1 MAYNPNINQNI
12 RFEIKPM
19 LYKKAI
25 IKKEGFW
32 ITNFPE
38 GSTDYKKFEAWKCV
52 YFPLSKTD
60 EEFCKEWRTIADK
73 TFYKLSKLKN
83 QALGIAV
90 DDEVNEESNT
100 EVNDNEVNDNE
111 VNDNEV
117 NEDNDEQSNDD
128 TNEDINNEEPTKTE
142 QTE

>member
-73 TFYKLSKLKN
+73 TFYKLSRLKN
-83 QALGIAV
+83 EALGIAV
-90 DDEVNEESNT
+90 DDTEVDE
-100 EVNDNEVNDNE
+100 EVNDETDNVIEENNDN
-111 VNDNEV
+111 
-117 NEDNDEQSNDD
+117 
-128 TNEDINNEEPTKTE
+128 TNEEPTKTE

>member
-38 GSTDYKKFEAWKCV
+38 GSTDYKKFEAFKCV
-52 YFPLSKTD
+52 YFPLNQSNED
-60 EEFCKEWRTIADK
+60 FCKEWRTIADK
-73 TFYKLSKLKN
+73 TFYKLIKLKN
-83 QALGIAV
+83 QALGIA
-90 DDEVNEESNT
+90 T
-100 EVNDNEVNDNE
+100 EDNEVNDVTE
-111 VNDNEV
+111 VNDV
-117 NEDNDEQSNDD
+117 NEDVIIDTEDSSLTEQEN
-128 TNEDINNEEPTKTE
+128 TEIE
-142 QTE
+142 QTEE

>member
-73 TFYKLSKLKN
+73 TFYKLSRLKN

-90 DDEVNEESNT
+90 DEESDTEVNDEQS
-100 EVNDNEVNDNE
+100 NDNEVND
-111 VNDNEV
+111 DS
-117 NEDNDEQSNDD
+117 EQ
-128 TNEDINNEEPTKTE
+128 INNEEPTETE

>member
-52 YFPLSKTD
+52 YFPLNKTD

-73 TFYKLSKLKN
+73 TFYKLSRLKN
-83 QALGIAV
+83 IALGIAV

-100 EVNDNEVNDNE
+100 EVNDNEE
-111 VNDNEV
+111 V
-117 NEDNDEQSNDD
+117 NDD
-128 TNEDINNEEPTKTE
+128 TNEDNTNEDNTNEEPTKTE

>member
-38 GSTDYKKFEAWKCV
+38 GSTDYKNFEAFKCV
-52 YFPLSKTD
+52 YFPLNQSNED
-60 EEFCKEWRTIADK
+60 FCKEWRTIADK
-73 TFYKLSKLKN
+73 TFYKLIKLKN
-83 QALGIAV
+83 QALGIASE
-90 DDEVNEESNT
+90 DSE
-100 EVNDNEVNDNE
+100 
-111 VNDNEV
+111 DNEV
-117 NEDNDEQSNDD
+117 NEVNEVNDD
-128 TNEDINNEEPTKTE
+128 ENVNVIDTEDSSISEQEPEIIETEHTEE
-142 QTE
+142 

>member
-32 ITNFPE
+32 ITKFPE
-38 GSTDYKKFEAWKCV
+38 GSTDYKNFEAWKCV
-52 YFPLSKTD
+52 YFPLNKTE

-73 TFYKLSKLKN
+73 TFYKLSRLKN

-90 DDEVNEESNT
+90 DDTDDSEQASEVNEESDT
-100 EVNDNEVNDNE
+100 EVNDDTNDT
-111 VNDNEV
+111 
-117 NEDNDEQSNDD
+117 NDD
-128 TNEDINNEEPTKTE
+128 NNDNNEEPTETE
-142 QTE
+142 QIQ

>member
-32 ITNFPE
+32 ITNFQE
-38 GSTDYKKFEAWKCV
+38 GSTDYKNFEAFKCV
-52 YFPLSKTD
+52 YFPLNQSNED
-60 EEFCKEWRTIADK
+60 FCKEWRTIADK

-83 QALGIAV
+83 QALGIAI
-90 DDEVNEESNT
+90 E
-100 EVNDNEVNDNE
+100 DNVLFGDSEI
-111 VNDNEV
+111 NEV
-117 NEDNDEQSNDD
+117 NEDEENVDVIDTEDSSLAEQEN
-128 TNEDINNEEPTKTE
+128 TETE
-142 QTE
+142 QTEE

>member
-32 ITNFPE
+32 ITNFQE
-38 GSTDYKKFEAWKCV
+38 GSTDYKNFEAFKCV
-52 YFPLSKTD
+52 YFPLNQSNED
-60 EEFCKEWRTIADK
+60 FCKEWRTIADK

-83 QALGIAV
+83 QALGIAIE
-90 DDEVNEESNT
+90 DDVLTGDS
-100 EVNDNEVNDNE
+100 DINEVND
-111 VNDNEV
+111 V
-117 NEDNDEQSNDD
+117 NEDEIIDTEDSSLAEQENI
-128 TNEDINNEEPTKTE
+128 EIE
-142 QTE
+142 QTEE

>member
-38 GSTDYKKFEAWKCV
+38 GSTDYKNFEAFKCV
-52 YFPLSKTD
+52 YFPLNQSNED
-60 EEFCKEWRTIADK
+60 FCKEWRTIADK

-90 DDEVNEESNT
+90 EDDVLFGDSE
-100 EVNDNEVNDNE
+100 DNEI
-111 VNDNEV
+111 NEV
-117 NEDNDEQSNDD
+117 NEDEIIDTEDSSLAEQ
-128 TNEDINNEEPTKTE
+128 EPEIIEKE
-142 QTE
+142 QTEE

>member
-12 RFEIKPM
+12 SFEVKPM
-19 LYKKAI
+19 LYKKAT

-52 YFPLSKTD
+52 YFPLHESE

-83 QALGIAV
+83 EALGITTE
-90 DDEVNEESNT
+90 EVNEELTDDSNQANEST
-100 EVNDNEVNDNE
+100 DN
-111 VNDNEV
+111 
-117 NEDNDEQSNDD
+117 
-128 TNEDINNEEPTKTE
+128 INEEPTETE
-142 QTE
+142 QIQ

>member
-32 ITNFPE
+32 ITNFQE
-38 GSTDYKKFEAWKCV
+38 GSTDYKNFEAFKCV
-52 YFPLSKTD
+52 YFPLNQSNED
-60 EEFCKEWRTIADK
+60 FCKEWRTIADK

-83 QALGIAV
+83 QALGIASE
-90 DDEVNEESNT
+90 DSEDNEVT
-100 EVNDNEVNDNE
+100 EVND
-111 VNDNEV
+111 V
-117 NEDNDEQSNDD
+117 NEDEIIDTEDSSISEQ
-128 TNEDINNEEPTKTE
+128 EPEIIEKEQAEE
-142 QTE
+142 

>member
-38 GSTDYKKFEAWKCV
+38 GSTDYKNFEAFKCV
-52 YFPLSKTD
+52 YFPLNQSNED
-60 EEFCKEWRTIADK
+60 FCKEWRTIADK

-83 QALGIAV
+83 QALGIAIEDNV
-90 DDEVNEESNT
+90 LFGDSEV
-100 EVNDNEVNDNE
+100 
-111 VNDNEV
+111 NEV
-117 NEDNDEQSNDD
+117 NEDEENVDVIDTEDSSLAEQENIEIEH
-128 TNEDINNEEPTKTE
+128 TEE
-142 QTE
+142 

>member
-32 ITNFPE
+32 ITNFQE
-38 GSTDYKKFEAWKCV
+38 GSTDYKNFEAFKCV
-52 YFPLSKTD
+52 YFPLNQSNED
-60 EEFCKEWRTIADK
+60 FCKEWRTIADK
-73 TFYKLSKLKN
+73 TFYKLIKLKN

-90 DDEVNEESNT
+90 DDQALGIASEDEEVSDVT
-100 EVNDNEVNDNE
+100 
-111 VNDNEV
+111 EV
-117 NEDNDEQSNDD
+117 NEDVIIDTEDSSLAEQENI
-128 TNEDINNEEPTKTE
+128 EIE
-142 QTE
+142 QTEE

>member
-12 RFEIKPM
+12 SFEVKPM
-19 LYKKAI
+19 LYKKAT

-52 YFPLSKTD
+52 YFPLNKSE

-83 QALGIAV
+83 EALGIV
-90 DDEVNEESNT
+90 TDEVNEQVTEESTQVTDDSNQASEST
-100 EVNDNEVNDNE
+100 DN
-111 VNDNEV
+111 
-117 NEDNDEQSNDD
+117 
-128 TNEDINNEEPTKTE
+128 NNEEPTETE
-142 QTE
+142 QIQ

>member
-38 GSTDYKKFEAWKCV
+38 GSTDYKNFEAFKCV
-52 YFPLSKTD
+52 YFPLNQSNED
-60 EEFCKEWRTIADK
+60 FCKEWRTIADK

-83 QALGIAV
+83 QALGIASEDSEDNDV
-90 DDEVNEESNT
+90 T
-100 EVNDNEVNDNE
+100 EVNDDENVNVIDT
-111 VNDNEV
+111 
-117 NEDNDEQSNDD
+117 EDSSLAEQ
-128 TNEDINNEEPTKTE
+128 EPEIIETE
-142 QTE
+142 QTEE

>member
-32 ITNFPE
+32 ITNFQE
-38 GSTDYKKFEAWKCV
+38 GSTDYKNFEAFKCV
-52 YFPLSKTD
+52 YFPLNQSNED
-60 EEFCKEWRTIADK
+60 FCKEWRTIADK

-83 QALGIAV
+83 QALGIATE
-90 DDEVNEESNT
+90 DEVNDVT
-100 EVNDNEVNDNE
+100 
-111 VNDNEV
+111 EV
-117 NEDNDEQSNDD
+117 NEDEENVNVINTEDSSLAEQEN
-128 TNEDINNEEPTKTE
+128 TTEIEHTEE
-142 QTE
+142 

>member
-52 YFPLSKTD
+52 YFPLNKSE

-73 TFYKLSKLKN
+73 TFYKLSRLKN
-83 QALGIAV
+83 EALGIAV
-90 DDEVNEESNT
+90 DDEDSINDEQVNDDSEQNTEESN
-100 EVNDNEVNDNE
+100 
-111 VNDNEV
+111 
-117 NEDNDEQSNDD
+117 
-128 TNEDINNEEPTKTE
+128 DINDTNEEPTETE
-142 QTE
+142 QIQ

>member
-32 ITNFPE
+32 ITNFQE
-38 GSTDYKKFEAWKCV
+38 GSTDYKNFEAFKCV
-52 YFPLSKTD
+52 YFPLNQSNED
-60 EEFCKEWRTIADK
+60 FCKEWRTIADK

-83 QALGIAV
+83 QALGIAS
-90 DDEVNEESNT
+90 E
-100 EVNDNEVNDNE
+100 
-111 VNDNEV
+111 DNEV
-117 NEDNDEQSNDD
+117 NEVNDD
-128 TNEDINNEEPTKTE
+128 DNVNVVDTEDSSLAEQEPEIIETE
-142 QTE
+142 QTEE

>member
-52 YFPLSKTD
+52 YFPLSKTE

-73 TFYKLSKLKN
+73 TFYKLSALKN
-83 QALGIAV
+83 EALGIV
-90 DDEVNEESNT
+90 VNGKQVTDDTDSEQVNEVT
-100 EVNDNEVNDNE
+100 
-111 VNDNEV
+111 
-117 NEDNDEQSNDD
+117 DD
-128 TNEDINNEEPTKTE
+128 TEQINNEEPTETE
-142 QTE
+142 QIQ

>member
-52 YFPLSKTD
+52 YFPLNKTE

-73 TFYKLSKLKN
+73 TFYKLSRLKN

-90 DDEVNEESNT
+90 NDEESDT
-100 EVNDNEVNDNE
+100 EVNDNDDSN
-111 VNDNEV
+111 
-117 NEDNDEQSNDD
+117 NEDNNEQISD
-128 TNEDINNEEPTKTE
+128 NEDTNEEPTETE
-142 QTE
+142 QIQ

>member
-32 ITNFPE
+32 ITNFQE
-38 GSTDYKKFEAWKCV
+38 GSTDYKNFEAFKCV
-52 YFPLSKTD
+52 YFPLNQSNED
-60 EEFCKEWRTIADK
+60 FCKEWRTIADK

-83 QALGIAV
+83 QALGIAT
-90 DDEVNEESNT
+90 DDAEVNDITEVNED
-100 EVNDNEVNDNE
+100 EV
-111 VNDNEV
+111 NEV
-117 NEDNDEQSNDD
+117 NEDEENVNVIDTEDSSLAEQEN
-128 TNEDINNEEPTKTE
+128 TEIEHTEE
-142 QTE
+142 

>member
-52 YFPLSKTD
+52 YFPLNKTD

-73 TFYKLSKLKN
+73 TFYKLSRLKN

-90 DDEVNEESNT
+90 D
-100 EVNDNEVNDNE
+100 DNEVNDNE

-117 NEDNDEQSNDD
+117 NEDNDEQSTD
-128 TNEDINNEEPTKTE
+128 TEQINNEEPTETE

>member
-32 ITNFPE
+32 ITNFQE
-38 GSTDYKKFEAWKCV
+38 GSTDYKNFEAFKCV
-52 YFPLSKTD
+52 YFPLNQSNED
-60 EEFCKEWRTIADK
+60 FCKEWRTIADK

-83 QALGIAV
+83 QALGIAIE
-90 DDEVNEESNT
+90 DDVLFGDSEI
-100 EVNDNEVNDNE
+100 NEVND
-111 VNDNEV
+111 V
-117 NEDNDEQSNDD
+117 NEDEIIDTEDSSISEQ
-128 TNEDINNEEPTKTE
+128 EPEIIEKE
-142 QTE
+142 QTEE

>member
-73 TFYKLSKLKN
+73 TFYKLSRLKN
-83 QALGIAV
+83 EALGIAV
-90 DDEVNEESNT
+90 DDTEINDTESDT
-100 EVNDNEVNDNE
+100 EVNDT
-111 VNDNEV
+111 
-117 NEDNDEQSNDD
+117 EQAND
-128 TNEDINNEEPTKTE
+128 TNEDNTNDNSKLEPTKTE

>member
-32 ITNFPE
+32 ITNFQE
-38 GSTDYKKFEAWKCV
+38 GSTDYKNFEAFKCV
-52 YFPLSKTD
+52 YFPLNQSNED
-60 EEFCKEWRTIADK
+60 FCKEWRTIADK

-90 DDEVNEESNT
+90 EDDVLFGDSEI
-100 EVNDNEVNDNE
+100 NEVND
-111 VNDNEV
+111 V
-117 NEDNDEQSNDD
+117 NEDEIIDTEDSSLAEQEN
-128 TNEDINNEEPTKTE
+128 TEIEHTEE
-142 QTE
+142 

>member
-38 GSTDYKKFEAWKCV
+38 GSTDYKNFEAFKCV
-52 YFPLSKTD
+52 YFPLNQSNED
-60 EEFCKEWRTIADK
+60 FCKEWRTIADK

-83 QALGIAV
+83 QALGIV
-90 DDEVNEESNT
+90 SDDEVNED
-100 EVNDNEVNDNE
+100 EVV
-111 VNDNEV
+111 NEV
-117 NEDNDEQSNDD
+117 NE
-128 TNEDINNEEPTKTE
+128 NEENVDVINTE
-142 QTE
+142 DSSLAEQENTETEHTEE

>member
-52 YFPLSKTD
+52 YFPLNKTE

-73 TFYKLSKLKN
+73 TFYKLSRLKN

-90 DDEVNEESNT
+90 DDDVNEESNT
-100 EVNDNEVNDNE
+100 EVNDNEVN
-111 VNDNEV
+111 EV
-117 NEDNDEQSNDD
+117 NEDNDTEQIND
-128 TNEDINNEEPTKTE
+128 NEEPTETE

>member
-12 RFEIKPM
+12 SFEVKPM
-19 LYKKAI
+19 LYKKAT

-52 YFPLSKTD
+52 YFPLNKS
-60 EEFCKEWRTIADK
+60 EEDFCKEWRTIVDK

-83 QALGIAV
+83 QALGIAT
-90 DDEVNEESNT
+90 DEVNESNDS
-100 EVNDNEVNDNE
+100 EQVNEVND
-111 VNDNEV
+111 VND
-117 NEDNDEQSNDD
+117 
-128 TNEDINNEEPTKTE
+128 TE
-142 QTE
+142 QINDNNNQETTETEQIQ

>member
-52 YFPLSKTD
+52 YFPLNKTD

-73 TFYKLSKLKN
+73 TFYKLSRLKN
-83 QALGIAV
+83 IALGIAV
-90 DDEVNEESNT
+90 DDTEVNEE
-100 EVNDNEVNDNE
+100 V
-111 VNDNEV
+111 
-117 NEDNDEQSNDD
+117 NDD
-128 TNEDINNEEPTKTE
+128 TDNVIEENNDTNDTNEEPTETE
-142 QTE
+142 QI

>member
-32 ITNFPE
+32 ITNFQE
-38 GSTDYKKFEAWKCV
+38 GSTDYKNFEAFKCV
-52 YFPLSKTD
+52 YFPLNQSNED
-60 EEFCKEWRTIADK
+60 FCKEWRTIADK

-83 QALGIAV
+83 QALGIAIE
-90 DDEVNEESNT
+90 DDVLFGDSEI
-100 EVNDNEVNDNE
+100 NEVND
-111 VNDNEV
+111 V
-117 NEDNDEQSNDD
+117 NENEIIDTEDSSLAEQENI
-128 TNEDINNEEPTKTE
+128 EIE
-142 QTE
+142 QTEE

>member
-73 TFYKLSKLKN
+73 TFYKLSRLKN

-90 DDEVNEESNT
+90 DD
-100 EVNDNEVNDNE
+100 NEVNDNE
-111 VNDNEV
+111 EV
-117 NEDNDEQSNDD
+117 NEDNDEQSTDD
-128 TNEDINNEEPTKTE
+128 TNEDNTNDNSKQEPTKTE

>member
-32 ITNFPE
+32 ITNFQE
-38 GSTDYKKFEAWKCV
+38 GSTDYKNFEAFKCV
-52 YFPLSKTD
+52 YFPLNQSNED
-60 EEFCKEWRTIADK
+60 FCKEWRTIADK

-83 QALGIAV
+83 QALGIAS
-90 DDEVNEESNT
+90 DDEEEVNE
-100 EVNDNEVNDNE
+100 VNEVNDEEN
-111 VNDNEV
+111 VDV
-117 NEDNDEQSNDD
+117 IDTEDSSLAEQ
-128 TNEDINNEEPTKTE
+128 EPEIIETE
-142 QTE
+142 QTEE

>member
-12 RFEIKPM
+12 SFEVKPM
-19 LYKKAI
+19 LYKKAT

-52 YFPLSKTD
+52 YFPLNKS
-60 EEFCKEWRTIADK
+60 EEDFCKEWRTIVDK

-83 QALGIAV
+83 QALGIAT
-90 DDEVNEESNT
+90 DEVTESNDS
-100 EVNDNEVNDNE
+100 EQVNEVND
-111 VNDNEV
+111 VND
-117 NEDNDEQSNDD
+117 
-128 TNEDINNEEPTKTE
+128 TE
-142 QTE
+142 QINDNNNQETTETEQIQ

>member
-38 GSTDYKKFEAWKCV
+38 GSTDYKNFEAFKCV
-52 YFPLSKTD
+52 YFPLNQSNED
-60 EEFCKEWRTIADK
+60 FCKEWRTIADK
-73 TFYKLSKLKN
+73 TFYKLIKLKN
-83 QALGIAV
+83 QALGIA
-90 DDEVNEESNT
+90 T
-100 EVNDNEVNDNE
+100 EDNEVNDVTE
-111 VNDNEV
+111 VNDV
-117 NEDNDEQSNDD
+117 NEDVIIDTEDSSLAEQENI
-128 TNEDINNEEPTKTE
+128 EIE
-142 QTE
+142 QTEE

>member
-12 RFEIKPM
+12 SFEVKPM
-19 LYKKAI
+19 LYKKAT

-52 YFPLSKTD
+52 YFPLNKTD

-73 TFYKLSKLKN
+73 TFYKLSRLKN
-83 QALGIAV
+83 EALGIAV
-90 DDEVNEESNT
+90 EEVNEQVT
-100 EVNDNEVNDNE
+100 EQINDDSEQVTDNNNDNSK
-111 VNDNEV
+111 
-117 NEDNDEQSNDD
+117 Q
-128 TNEDINNEEPTKTE
+128 EPTETE
-142 QTE
+142 QIQ

>member
-32 ITNFPE
+32 ITKFPE
-38 GSTDYKKFEAWKCV
+38 GSTDYKNFEAFKCV
-52 YFPLSKTD
+52 YFPLNQSNED
-60 EEFCKEWRTIADK
+60 FCKEWRTIADK

-83 QALGIAV
+83 QALGIASEDSEDNDV
-90 DDEVNEESNT
+90 T
-100 EVNDNEVNDNE
+100 EVNDVNDNE
-111 VNDNEV
+111 IIDT
-117 NEDNDEQSNDD
+117 EDSSISEQ
-128 TNEDINNEEPTKTE
+128 EPEIIEKEQAEE
-142 QTE
+142 

>member
-38 GSTDYKKFEAWKCV
+38 GSTDYKNFEAFKCV
-52 YFPLSKTD
+52 YFPLNQSNED
-60 EEFCKEWRTIADK
+60 FCKEWRTIADK

-83 QALGIAV
+83 QALGIASE
-90 DDEVNEESNT
+90 DEVNED
-100 EVNDNEVNDNE
+100 EVVNEVNDDEN
-111 VNDNEV
+111 VNVIDT
-117 NEDNDEQSNDD
+117 EDSSISEQ
-128 TNEDINNEEPTKTE
+128 EPEIIEKEQAEE
-142 QTE
+142 